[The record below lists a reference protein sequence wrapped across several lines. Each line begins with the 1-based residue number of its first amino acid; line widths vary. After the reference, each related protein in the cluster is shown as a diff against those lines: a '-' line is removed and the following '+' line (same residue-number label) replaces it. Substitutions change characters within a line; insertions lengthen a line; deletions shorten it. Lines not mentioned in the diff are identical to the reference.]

1 MTARRSPTVRRR
13 RLAIELRRLR
23 TTAGLSLEDAGA
35 HIERTAATI
44 SRIENAQVGIRAREV
59 AALLDLYGLGKDDP
73 MRGTL
78 LAMAREAR
86 QKGWWHPFGDV
97 LPAWFQVY
105 VGLESAASSIWV
117 YQMHLFSGLLQT
129 EDYARAVL
137 SSNNR
142 LATTAEV
149 ERHVAVRLT
158 RQEILTG
165 DNPTKLWTVIDEAV
179 LRRQVGAPEI
189 MRAQLE
195 RLTDEAVRP
204 NVTIQVIPFTS
215 GSSSEAPG
223 AFSLLKFP
231 EDPSDPPIVYLEH
244 LGGSLY
250 LDKAEDAD
258 RYGVAVGHLQAA
270 ALSPRDSMELIAAI
284 TKEVQ

>member
-1 MTARRSPTVRRR
+1 VTARRSPTVRRR

-23 TTAGLSLEDAGA
+23 TAAGLSLEDAGA

-59 AALLDLYGLGKDDP
+59 GALLDLYDVGKDDP
-73 MRGTL
+73 MRETL
-78 LAMAREAR
+78 LTMAREAR

-97 LPAWFQVY
+97 LPSWFQVY
-105 VGLESAASSIWV
+105 VGLEAAASSIWM
-117 YQMHLFSGLLQT
+117 YQLHLISGLLQT

-137 SSNNR
+137 SSGGQFT
-142 LATTAEV
+142 TTAEV
-149 ERHVAVRLT
+149 ERHVAVRMA
-158 RQEILTG
+158 RQAILTG
-165 DNPTKLWTVIDEAV
+165 DNPTKLWTVIDESV
-179 LRRQVGAPEI
+179 LRRQVGDPEV

-195 RLTDEAVRP
+195 RLAEEAVRP
-204 NVTIQVIPFTS
+204 NITLQVLPLTAGSIQVP
-215 GSSSEAPG
+215 GS
-223 AFSLLKFP
+223 FSLLKFP

-270 ALSPRDSMELIAAI
+270 ALSPQDSAELIVAL

>member
-1 MTARRSPTVRRR
+1 MTARRGPTVRRR

-23 TTAGLSLEDAGA
+23 TASGLSLDDAGA

-59 AALLDLYGLGKDDP
+59 GALLDLYGVVGDDP
-73 MRGTL
+73 MRETL
-78 LAMAREAR
+78 LTLAREAR
-86 QKGWWHPFGDV
+86 QKGWWHAFGDV

-117 YQMHLFSGLLQT
+117 YQVQLVPGLLQT
-129 EDYARAVL
+129 EEYARAVL
-137 SSNNR
+137 GSDNR
-142 LATTAEV
+142 FATSAEV
-149 ERHVAVRLT
+149 DRHVALRMA
-158 RQEILTG
+158 RQSILTG
-165 DNPTKLWTVIDEAV
+165 DNPTKLWTVIDEGV
-179 LRRQVGAPEI
+179 LRRPVGWSGV

-195 RLTDEAVRP
+195 RLAEEAARP
-204 NVTIQVIPFTS
+204 NITLQVLPLSS
-215 GSSSEAPG
+215 GADTEAPG
-223 AFSLLKFP
+223 SFSLLRFP

-250 LDKAEDAD
+250 LDKVEDAD

-270 ALSPRDSMELIAAI
+270 ALSPRDSAELITAMA
-284 TKEVQ
+284 KEEQ